1 MWYNRPDHQPDH
13 VGIAGS
19 LTGCQRDYLTSELT
33 VVSDNGRSVIDMTIK
48 LIVSEFLVDCVSER
62 LSDQLTDKC
71 FRP

>member
-33 VVSDNGRSVIDMTIK
+33 VVSDNGRRVIDMTIR
-48 LIVSEFLVDCVSER
+48 DCLFGE
-62 LSDQLTDKC
+62 LTDISDHQTD
-71 FRP
+71 RVGVPVD